1 MTSHAPAS
9 GTDRS
14 IVAVLRDGSWQ
25 QNLRFTL
32 ATWVTVGLL
41 AAAVVANIAV
51 QPTFFTSFSI
61 MSNFATFTPLVLVA
75 IAQAIVIIG
84 GGLDLSVGANMA
96 LTSVIALQVM
106 GGESGRAWLGLIVA
120 VVAGAACGAVNGFI
134 VSVVRLQPLITT
146 FATSSVFY
154 GLALVVLP
162 GPGGTVPS
170 VLTRGFRDSIGP
182 IPVSVLLVA
191 GSVLLYLGVSRTRL
205 MRHIR
210 AVGGDK
216 DAAYAS
222 LVPVERVQAAGYV
235 LAGAFV
241 GLAAFAVLANTGSGD
256 PFIGGTA
263 ALDAI
268 AAVVLG
274 GIALSGGRGSAVGA
288 VAGVFILGIVNNV
301 IAFLGTPT
309 TWRQLI
315 SGLFIIA
322 ALALSVWTTG
332 RERTR

>member
-1 MTSHAPAS
+1 VS
-9 GTDRS
+9 TDRS
-14 IVAVLRDGSWQ
+14 VVDVVRDGSWQ
-25 QNLRFTL
+25 KNLSFSL
-32 ATWVTVGLL
+32 SSWVTIGLL
-41 AAAVVANIAV
+41 VAAIIANASV
-51 QPTFFTSFSI
+51 QRTFFTPFSI

-84 GGLDLSVGANMA
+84 GGLDLSLGANMA
-96 LTSVIALQVM
+96 LSSVVALQVM
-106 GGESGRAWLGLIVA
+106 NGQESRIWMGVLAAVA
-120 VVAGAACGAVNGFI
+120 TGAVCGALNGVI
-134 VSVVRLQPLITT
+134 ISGVRLQPLIVT
-146 FATSSVFY
+146 FATSSIFY

-162 GPGGTVPS
+162 SPGGTVPS
-170 VLTRGFRDSIGP
+170 VITRGFRDSIGP
-182 IPVSVLLVA
+182 IPISALLVLGA
-191 GSVLLYLGVSRTRL
+191 ALLYVALTRTTL

-222 LVPVERVQAAGYV
+222 LVPVARVQALTYV
-235 LAGAFV
+235 VAGAFV
-241 GLAAFAVLANTGSGD
+241 GLAALAVLANTGSGD
-256 PFIGGTA
+256 PFVGGTA

-274 GIALSGGRGSAVGA
+274 GIALSGGRGSAIGA

-322 ALALSVWTTG
+322 ALALSVLTTG
-332 RERTR
+332 KGKAR